1 MAALC
6 RCARFCLSKA
16 IQLPLRPV
24 FSSNSKNFI
33 WENKCR
39 PSIFSIDIRQFVQ
52 PASTEKNEQERTFRT
67 RQPVSDQ
74 PMQALGDFVHQYRRS
89 RQDYIQNCITMFQEK
104 GLDNIEDGMFVLRST
119 GEPLSQLHPDNRMK
133 YTDLIWECIQKSGLP
148 LQTSYFNNLLMVYL
162 ENQHKFS
169 PPDILTEMDK
179 AGLKPNRVTFQLIL
193 AHYCEEGD
201 VEKASQIL
209 EHMKEMKVPLTD
221 TVFNSLIIGHF
232 RANDVEGA
240 VNMLELMRQSG
251 LEPTLETY
259 NSLLQGYIEKGNTE
273 EVIKMI
279 SQPQGQKISFLSSQ
293 LFDAIVTALNHGHEE
308 LAFQIFDTMKDS
320 TMLRGRGTNLL
331 RSCIQRM
338 AYHGHIDATLKMWE
352 DVVPLEIINREMMKS
367 IILNLDP
374 EKNISALLNIL
385 KNQDQESMD
394 MDYCIKLC
402 CREQKFDWILKF
414 LERANTVKCFE
425 EGHIRFIFK
434 LFQDDQEA
442 LLQVTDVLAKNQSMK
457 TRGNIGQC
465 LSKYIIPTIVKNEES
480 VEDFLEKM
488 KEKGYPEEE
497 IDSCTFFHLLTS
509 DVEKAFEFAKDKK
522 IYMFPEMRQKLTNL
536 DLTQHWKPVMEV
548 MSRSPEKFFKNKL
561 QMLENIFDKNSAVL
575 NDIVTYYKSLGSFLG
590 YGARDMLRQR
600 GINTDKNMSRWTN
613 FSNPEESQK
622 RREIVQMIEQ
632 FRNLFA
638 DQKIDEA
645 EKVLH
650 SIEDTGVKI
659 LSSYVIRVALRIYS
673 LYRKNLLLSLKYLTI
688 LETDFPES
696 QYWNELLMT
705 CGLLIKAGQF
715 EEVMPHIKLYADRC
729 SLSLPLQ
736 FRTDV
741 LQFLAESMAEKLEPS
756 ESIDFLLKLSDIS
769 FIQKNTEGLV
779 TKFLLREYIKRDDTT
794 LPRKIVD
801 LVVSRKNL
809 GMMSLFQMFNFF
821 IVKGDNDAL
830 QEVTDIFITQHS
842 QSYVLVNLLGALV
855 YNNKVQPAKEL
866 LQTEGLRSND
876 KSLNYLCSEFIRDKK
891 IEELATLVQLT
902 EKMPGCDR
910 DLMLCNLIRGYV
922 QTRDFSSAKDVLKM
936 YAEEEVKPSPETI
949 NYLNK
954 QLTANGMEKVQ
965 DLQAGEISSSPDSE
979 QTEQI
984 DNSTNSDSSSSSDG
998 SSSSDSSDSDEEKSK
1013 SS

>member
-39 PSIFSIDIRQFVQ
+39 PSIFSIDIRRQFVQ
-52 PASTEKNEQERTFRT
+52 PASAEKNEQQQERTFRT

-133 YTDLIWECIQKSGLP
+133 YTDMIWECIQKSGLP

-232 RANDVEGA
+232 RAKYVEGA
-240 VNMLELMRQSG
+240 CKYVRIDE
-251 LEPTLETY
+251 
-259 NSLLQGYIEKGNTE
+259 
-273 EVIKMI
+273 MI

-352 DVVPLEIINREMMKS
+352 DVVPVEIINREMMKS

-442 LLQVTDVLAKNQSMK
+442 LLQVTDVLAKNQTMK

-480 VEDFLEKM
+480 VEEFLEKM

-575 NDIVTYYKSLGSFLG
+575 NDIVAYYKSLGSFLG

-600 GINTDKNMSRWTN
+600 GINTDRNMSRWTN

>member
-39 PSIFSIDIRQFVQ
+39 PSIFSIDIRRHYVQ
-52 PASTEKNEQERTFRT
+52 PASTENNEQERTFST
-67 RQPVSDQ
+67 RQTVSDQ

-89 RQDYIQNCITMFQEK
+89 RQDYIQNCITSFQEK
-104 GLDNIEDGMFVLRST
+104 GLENIEDGMFVLRST

-133 YTDLIWECIQKSGLP
+133 YTDMIWDCIQKSGLP

-273 EVIKMI
+273 EVMKMI

-293 LFDAIVTALNHGHEE
+293 LLDAIVTALNHGHEE
-308 LAFQIFDTMKDS
+308 LAFQIFDSMKDS

-338 AYHGHIDATLKMWE
+338 AYHGHIDATLKMWQ
-352 DVVPLEIINREMMKS
+352 DVVPVEIINREMTKS

-374 EKNISALLNIL
+374 EKHISALLNIL
-385 KNQDQESMD
+385 KDQDSMD

-402 CREQKFDWILKF
+402 CREQKFDWVLKF

-434 LFQDDQEA
+434 LFQDDKEA
-442 LLQVTDVLAKNQSMK
+442 LLQVTDVLAKTKNLK

-465 LSKYIIPTIVKNEES
+465 LSKYIIPTIVKNDES
-480 VEDFLEKM
+480 VEDFLDEM
-488 KEKGYPEEE
+488 KAKGYPEED
-497 IDSCTFFHLLTS
+497 IDSCTFGHLLNS
-509 DVEKAFEFAKDKK
+509 DVDKAFEFAKDKK
-522 IYMFPEMRQKLTNL
+522 ILMFPEMRQKLTNL
-536 DLTQHWKPVMEV
+536 DMTQHWKAVLEV
-548 MSRSPEKFFKNKL
+548 MSRSPDKFFKNKL
-561 QMLENIFDKNSAVL
+561 QMLEYILDKNPTIL
-575 NDIVTYYKSLGSFLG
+575 KDIVGYYKSVGSFLG

-600 GINTDKNMSRWTN
+600 GISIDRNMSRWTN
-613 FSNPEESQK
+613 YTDPDESKK
-622 RREIVQMIEQ
+622 RREIVQMIDQ

-705 CGLLIKAGQF
+705 SGLLIKAGQF

-729 SLSLPLQ
+729 SMSLPLQ

-741 LQFLAESMAEKLEPS
+741 LEFLAESMAEKLEPG
-756 ESIDFLLKLSDIS
+756 ESVDFLLKLSDIS
-769 FIQKNTEGLV
+769 FIQKNTEVLMM
-779 TKFLLREYIKRDDTT
+779 KFLMKEYMKRDDPT

-801 LVVSRKNL
+801 LVISRKNL

-821 IVKGDNDAL
+821 IVKEDNTAL

-842 QSYVLVNLLGALV
+842 QSYVLVNLLGSLV

-876 KSLNYLCSEFIRDKK
+876 KSFNYLCAEFIRDKK
-891 IEELATLVQLT
+891 IEELVTLVQLT
-902 EKMPGCDR
+902 EKLSGCNR

-922 QTRDFSSAKDVLKM
+922 QIKDFSSAKDVLKM
-936 YAEEEVKPSPETI
+936 YAEEEVKPSAETI

-954 QLTANGMEKVQ
+954 QLAANGMEKVQ
-965 DLQAGEISSSPDSE
+965 ELQVEEKSSSPDSE
-979 QTEQI
+979 QIDQI
-984 DNSTNSDSSSSSDG
+984 DS
-998 SSSSDSSDSDEEKSK
+998 SSSSDSSDSDEETSK